1 MGEHRGARSGE
12 RVGDFATVSQFAG
25 LLGVNRKTVYAAIQR
40 GEIAG
45 VIRVGRALK
54 IHVATALRAQGIE
67 PEVVNWEGQGRVV
80 SDERDGQ

>member
-1 MGEHRGARSGE
+1 MGEHRGARSGR
-12 RVGDFATVSQFAG
+12 RVGDFATVAEFAG

-54 IHVATALRAQGIE
+54 IHVATALRAQGVA
-67 PEVVNWEGQGRVV
+67 PEMVNWGGQGRVV
-80 SDERDGQ
+80 RAERDD